1 MPGDRAVDADDKDSA
16 FWAHCRDEVR
26 AGLLWAIMSTWQDE
40 LGDVKPPVQVIV
52 SHQLHQD
59 GVRDLS
65 APDQVMLVFLWVLR
79 CVEGVTPFGYT
90 AEYVLLCLHC
100 VWPRTLFRIWPE
112 CQLCDERRRFHLPS
126 TLYVIVGDRCKENI
140 GAPPYSTLWRKLQRG
155 AGKIC
160 L

>member
-1 MPGDRAVDADDKDSA
+1 
-16 FWAHCRDEVR
+16 
-26 AGLLWAIMSTWQDE
+26 MSTWQDE

-100 VWPRTLFRIWPE
+100 V
-112 CQLCDERRRFHLPS
+112 
-126 TLYVIVGDRCKENI
+126 
-140 GAPPYSTLWRKLQRG
+140 
-155 AGKIC
+155 
-160 L
+160 